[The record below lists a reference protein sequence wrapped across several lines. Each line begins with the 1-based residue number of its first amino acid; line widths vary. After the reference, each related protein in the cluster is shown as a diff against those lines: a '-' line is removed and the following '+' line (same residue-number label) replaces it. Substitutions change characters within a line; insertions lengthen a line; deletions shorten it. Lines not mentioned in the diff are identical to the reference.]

1 MDWFNK
7 YRKFFV
13 ALLGAV
19 VQVVVSTFPDQEW
32 VQVLVA
38 LLTAFG
44 VYQVPND
51 LGASSRKR

>member
-7 YRKFFV
+7 YRKFWV

-19 VQVVVSTFPDQEW
+19 INVVVQQFPDQQW
-32 VQVLVA
+32 VQIAVA
-38 LLTAFG
+38 VLTAIG